1 VESRTFDRCYETN
14 RHSSIYPFVQRWRW
28 IWNSDLSFLSP
39 RGCWNEMTTERE
51 NIRRLSSAFVRNEL
65 GLLKENNLVELGAKA
80 GAS

>member
-1 VESRTFDRCYETN
+1 
-14 RHSSIYPFVQRWRW
+14 
-28 IWNSDLSFLSP
+28 
-39 RGCWNEMTTERE
+39 MTTERE